1 MPDNAK
7 PRRMT
12 RPLKAAVVGSGGIS
26 QEHLSFL
33 SGKTVVAGDVS
44 DRVKLA
50 AVCDLSPAAAKYG
63 ATKFGAEASYTD
75 MTKMLEQA
83 SPDVVHIL
91 TPPQSHVALVTEALA
106 SGAHVICEKPITPT
120 SEELRKLQAVAD
132 EYNRHL
138 LESHNYRFNSGV
150 VAIKE
155 MIDDGDLG
163 DVREVEIRVT
173 LPVTDPGGRFGD
185 PNMPSPI
192 HKMPAGVIHDFTTH
206 LSYLMLHLTGDA
218 TFTKVGASWNNHSES
233 PIFRYDNL
241 DAIMI
246 GSSDTGPVHGRLR
259 FESDAAPDGF
269 TIVVRGTRGYAETDL
284 FQPYLRAVI
293 PRTGGGQLSPIANHI
308 ANGLELVKSGVTNVG
323 KKIMQKG
330 PYHGLHQML
339 DDTYAALVDGNEMP
353 VTPQQMLRASMLV
366 DQLLA
371 EESRV

>member
-1 MPDNAK
+1 MPDNAE
-7 PRRMT
+7 PRRKT
-12 RPLKAAVVGSGGIS
+12 GPLRAAVVGSGGIS

-33 SGKTVVAGDVS
+33 SGKTAVAGDVS
-44 DRVKLA
+44 GHVELA
-50 AVCDLSPAAAKYG
+50 AVCDLSPASAKYG
-63 ATKFGAEASYTD
+63 ANKFGADSSFTD
-75 MTKMLEQA
+75 ISQMLSETK
-83 SPDVVHIL
+83 PDVVHIL
-91 TPPQSHVALVTEALA
+91 TPPQSHVALVTEALT

-120 SEELRKLQAVAD
+120 SNELRLLQEVARK
-132 EYNRHL
+132 NGRHL

-155 MIDDGDLG
+155 MIDNGDLG
-163 DVREVEIRVT
+163 SIRDVEIRVT
-173 LPVTDPGGRFGD
+173 LPVTDPAGRFGD

-206 LSYLMLHLTGDA
+206 LSYLLLHLTGDA
-218 TFTKVGASWNNHSES
+218 QFSQVGAAWNNHSES

-241 DAIMI
+241 DAIMV
-246 GSSDTGPVHGRLR
+246 GRSETGPVHGRLR

-269 TIVVRGTRGYAETDL
+269 SITVRGTRGYAETDL

-308 ANGLELVKSGVTNVG
+308 ANGLELVKSGVSNVG

-330 PYHGLHQML
+330 AYHGLHQML
-339 DDTYAALVDGNEMP
+339 DEVYKALIAGTEMP
-353 VTPQQMLRASMLV
+353 VTPEQMLHASLLV

-371 EESRV
+371 EESRI